1 MAEIVWHRVAAPD
14 ALDEDDVTTVLA
26 GRSVIALT
34 RHGGRYGALDNRCPH
49 ENGSLGEGYIEG
61 GWLVCPLHAYQFDPH
76 DGSPSPDFD
85 EGPPAYPVEMRDDGV
100 YVGVVD
106 LAASYEDSRL
116 AFLDT
121 GQRVTDLID
130 ATEGAAEVL
139 GDWRRIAVVGTAVP
153 PPAGLPYAVQAG
165 RLANARAIAE
175 ALGAWH
181 EAYEAVRLAY
191 NRVPREEKPSLQRLP
206 EKYPPAAGPSL
217 PFG

>member
-1 MAEIVWHRVAAPD
+1 MAEIVWHRVAAAD
-14 ALDEDDVTTVLA
+14 ELDEDDVKTVLA

-49 ENGSLGEGYIEG
+49 ENGSLGEGYIEA
-61 GWLVCPLHAYQFDPH
+61 GWLVCPLHAYRFDPH
-76 DGSPSPDFD
+76 DGSPHRDFD
-85 EGPPAYPVEMRDDGV
+85 EGPPPYPVEVRDDGV

-116 AFLDT
+116 AFLDA
-121 GQRVTDLID
+121 GQCVTDLID

-139 GDWRRIAVVGTAVP
+139 GDWRRIAVVGAAVP
-153 PPAGLPYAVQAG
+153 PPAGLPYTVPAE
-165 RLANARAIAE
+165 RLANAFAIAE

-181 EAYEAVRLAY
+181 EAYEAMRLAY

-206 EKYPPAAGPSL
+206 EKYPSAAGPSQ